1 MHSADKTLLGDR
13 PWAALH
19 PLTRSGR
26 HGSLLMSYLYTL
38 TDTERERAHVQALFD
53 KLMETPEGRQQ

>member
-1 MHSADKTLLGDR
+1 
-13 PWAALH
+13 
-19 PLTRSGR
+19 
-26 HGSLLMSYLYTL
+26 MSYLYTL